1 MGVYDTHRPFSLAN
15 TRTGQPG
22 SGPWQSVPVNGLPGM
37 SPLETGLFLALLVA
51 LILLQRSSR
60 ATTRHLPL
68 GDGQHARPL
77 AAILL
82 EPFLELILVA
92 VVLRDELTEGSAHW
106 VVASLGAV
114 IGVAVGVVRARNVY
128 VRAEPRYHVVILRDT
143 RAETIALVALLALDI
158 GSQVINQSSE
168 WLSLF
173 VTAALAF
180 LVVNSVT
187 VAAEVTRRYR
197 QE

>member
-1 MGVYDTHRPFSLAN
+1 MG
-15 TRTGQPG
+15 
-22 SGPWQSVPVNGLPGM
+22 
-37 SPLETGLFLALLVA
+37 A
-51 LILLQRSSR
+51 LI
-60 ATTRHLPL
+60 
-68 GDGQHARPL
+68 
-77 AAILL
+77 
-82 EPFLELILVA
+82 
-92 VVLRDELTEGSAHW
+92 
-106 VVASLGAV
+106 
-114 IGVAVGVVRARNVY
+114 GVTVGVVRARNVY

-197 QE
+197 QASREW